1 MLNIDEIK
9 VGQHY
14 IININNVENTF
25 IFDNK
30 CIIELMNEI
39 IELYNLT
46 VLKKILYPFSPY
58 GFTGIYLLS
67 ESHLSFHTWPEHNKI
82 CIDLFTCGKD
92 NNGLMKELLERKFS
106 NISIQVMDR

>member
-1 MLNIDEIK
+1 MLNNNEIK

-14 IININNVENTF
+14 IININNVENKF
-25 IFDNK
+25 IFDNR

-46 VLKKILYPFSPY
+46 VLEKILYPFAPY

-82 CIDLFTCGKD
+82 CIDLFTCGK
-92 NNGLMKELLERKFS
+92 NNKCLIKELLEKNFS
-106 NISIQVMDR
+106 TISIQVMDR